1 MKKSHLIGIAI
12 IAVAIGLLLSLSG
25 DVSTYSTFAEA
36 METGDRVKLVGQLM
50 KDKPMEYDPAIDP
63 NKFHFHIKDSKGM
76 SGKVTLLSEKPQE
89 FERSESIVL
98 TGSMKGDVFV
108 ATEMLMKCPSKYKD
122 EEIIIRSKTK
132 QI

>member
-12 IAVAIGLLLSLSG
+12 IAIAIGLLLSLSG
-25 DVSTYSTFAEA
+25 DVSTYSTFSQA
-36 METGDRVKLVGQLM
+36 MKSGERVKLVGQLM
-50 KDKPMEYDPAIDP
+50 KDKPVEYDPAIDP
-63 NKFHFHIKDSKGM
+63 NKFSFHIKDSKGVP
-76 SGKVTLLSEKPQE
+76 GRVTLLTEKPQE

-98 TGSMKGDVFV
+98 TGAMEGDVFV

-122 EEIIIRSKTK
+122 EEIIIRSKSK

>member
-1 MKKSHLIGIAI
+1 MKKSHLFGIAI

-25 DVSTYSTFAEA
+25 DVSTYSTFEQATDSGE
-36 METGDRVKLVGQLM
+36 RVKLVGQLM
-50 KDKPMEYDPAIDP
+50 KDKPMDYNPAIDP
-63 NKFHFHIKDSKGM
+63 NKFHFHIKDSKGVP
-76 SGKVTLLSEKPQE
+76 GKVTLLSEKPQE

-98 TGSMKGDVFV
+98 TGAMKGDVFV